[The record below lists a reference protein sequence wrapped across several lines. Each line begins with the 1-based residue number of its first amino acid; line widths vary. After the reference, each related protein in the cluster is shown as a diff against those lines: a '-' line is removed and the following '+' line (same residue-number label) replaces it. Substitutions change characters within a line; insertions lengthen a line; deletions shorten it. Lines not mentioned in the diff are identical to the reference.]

1 MLCVIN
7 ADAAGLKILKA
18 KYRPGFSPGLFSI
31 KKTTCRATF
40 PATDLKKVY
49 DGEKEKIKN
58 PLKRDREK
66 RRRKENADD
75 LSFAKGKVPP
85 LCRRAWESILG
96 GKAMIE
102 IYVRLK
108 SGKERRNKADCV
120 GAAQNGGGPPGKI
133 VASAYDGIAK
143 TAGTFGFWQ
152 EKRDFRSEAPFVV
165 LLFSALRARRKGG
178 PC

>member
-66 RRRKENADD
+66 RRRKENADAIYR
-75 LSFAKGKVPP
+75 LRKGRY
-85 LCRRAWESILG
+85 RRCVEEH
-96 GKAMIE
+96 GKA
-102 IYVRLK
+102 
-108 SGKERRNKADCV
+108 
-120 GAAQNGGGPPGKI
+120 
-133 VASAYDGIAK
+133 
-143 TAGTFGFWQ
+143 F
-152 EKRDFRSEAPFVV
+152 
-165 LLFSALRARRKGG
+165 
-178 PC
+178 